1 MSSAAIR
8 YQVVPEHTLRAQAQR
23 RLRVLGARAARVSA
37 RCTAVGLPA
46 PQAPAGRYTTSAEIN
61 AACEQWE
68 TALAAAEPAIQ
79 QAQTQQR
86 AEQVS
91 RDVAT
96 ALADLAR
103 TQPVGSEIERAE
115 PDTSTHA
122 RLTTRVDRL
131 LTTLLVPAPELVQ
144 AGAAVL
150 RCTDPARAEMLLS
163 DLDSRIA
170 AANTA
175 TRRATAD
182 REQLAELRA
191 AATELADPSS
201 IARLL
206 DSAERL
212 LDRGLDPTAEL
223 AQARA
228 RVAERIAHEDATRER
243 RFVLDAVQQALTDLG
258 YAVTPVAM
266 DTAGSIVLTAPGSAA
281 MGVRARIVN
290 GEIDIRTVQTGAEPE
305 EVTLSAQGEICAD
318 LRALP
323 DRLRAHGVVP
333 DRFRQSGAGLAAVEV
348 VPAPQTAATVRRSAV
363 ERSAEQ

>member
-8 YQVVPEHTLRAQAQR
+8 YQVVPEHTLREQAQR
-23 RLRVLGARAARVSA
+23 RLRGLGARAARVSE
-37 RCTAVGLPA
+37 RCTAVGLSV

-68 TALAAAEPAIQ
+68 TALAAMEPAIQ

-86 AEQVS
+86 AEQIS
-91 RDVAT
+91 HEVAT

-103 TQPVGSEIERAE
+103 QHPAAPETERTE
-115 PDTSTHA
+115 SDTPTRP
-122 RLTTRVDRL
+122 RLSTRVERL
-131 LTTLLVPAPELVQ
+131 LTTLLAPAPELSR
-144 AGAAVL
+144 AGADVL
-150 RCTDPARAEMLLS
+150 RCTDPTRAEMLLS

-170 AANTA
+170 AANA
-175 TRRATAD
+175 TTRKAIAD
-182 REQLAELRA
+182 REQLAELRT
-191 AATELADPSS
+191 AATELADPSTVS
-201 IARLL
+201 GLL
-206 DSAERL
+206 DSAEGQ

-223 AQARA
+223 EQARTL
-228 RVAERIAHEDATRER
+228 VAARIAHEDATRER

-281 MGVRARIVN
+281 LGVRARIVN
-290 GEIDIRTVQTGAEPE
+290 GEIDIRTVHTGAEPE
-305 EVTLSAQGEICAD
+305 QVTLPAQAEICAD

-348 VPAPQTAATVRRSAV
+348 VPATATTATVRRSAV